1 MFGFRSRIGYQSIE
15 DENTP
20 SRIYS
25 TNSEHTLLIPERRAP
40 EDDVP
45 SDMYS
50 GPPLE
55 HDIATNEVDGTA
67 ACYAATSS
75 GVLWDGVE
83 NLDQ

>member
-1 MFGFRSRIGYQSIE
+1 MC
-15 DENTP
+15 
-20 SRIYS
+20 
-25 TNSEHTLLIPERRAP
+25 LIALKFCLCR

-45 SDMYS
+45 SDVYG

-55 HDIATNEVDGTA
+55 HDIAANEADGTV

-83 NLDQ
+83 NLDQVHHMNYLFFILYTGTKVAITK